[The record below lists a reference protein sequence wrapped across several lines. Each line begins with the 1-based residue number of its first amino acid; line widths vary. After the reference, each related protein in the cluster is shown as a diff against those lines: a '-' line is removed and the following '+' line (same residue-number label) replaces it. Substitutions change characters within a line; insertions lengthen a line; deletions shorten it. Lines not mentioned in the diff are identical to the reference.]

1 MALSAPRSRSVTK
14 RASLSWPWRITIVYL
29 LLMLVLP
36 ISALLTK
43 AASLGWASIWEIATD
58 PIAISTY
65 QITIGT
71 ALIAALINGVAGL
84 ATAWVLVRYEFP
96 YKPLLDGLLD
106 LPFALPSAVAGLTLA
121 TLYSDNGWLGAIVA
135 PFGIK
140 IAFTRLGVGVAMLF
154 ASLPFVVRSVQPV
167 LQDLDE
173 GIEQAAWSLGASQ
186 WQTFTRVVLPPLLP
200 ALLTGMALGFSR
212 AVGEYGAVVLIAG
225 NRPFE
230 DLIASVLII
239 QRLEQYDLPGAT
251 VIGTVM
257 LLLSLVFLLMINFIQ
272 AWGRRYES

>member
-1 MALSAPRSRSVTK
+1 
-14 RASLSWPWRITIVYL
+14 
-29 LLMLVLP
+29 LMLVLP

-65 QITIGT
+65 QVTIGT
-71 ALIAALINGVAGL
+71 ALVAALINGVAGL

-154 ASLPFVVRSVQPV
+154 ASLPFVVRTVQPV

-186 WQTFTRVVLPPLLP
+186 WQTFTRVVL
-200 ALLTGMALGFSR
+200 
-212 AVGEYGAVVLIAG
+212 IAG

-239 QRLEQYDLPGAT
+239 QRLEQYDLAGAT

-257 LLLSLVFLLMINFIQ
+257 LLLSLCFLLMINFIQ

>member
-1 MALSAPRSRSVTK
+1 MSLSAPRSRSV
-14 RASLSWPWRITIVYL
+14 SLSWPWRITIVYL

-36 ISALLTK
+36 ITALLSK
-43 AASLGWASIWEIATD
+43 AASLGWASIWAIATD

-96 YKPLLDGLLD
+96 YKPLLDALLD

-154 ASLPFVVRSVQPV
+154 ASLPFVVRTVQPV

-239 QRLEQYDLPGAT
+239 QRLEQYDLAGAT

-257 LLLSLVFLLMINFIQ
+257 LLLSLCFLLIINFIQ
-272 AWGRRYES
+272 VWGRRYES